1 MCSTAHKAQS
11 SASVEVRG
19 RDLLHVW
26 ASFARPDTLAHG
38 SLRISHFRGR
48 ERIVN
53 DATRHIKSAA
63 AHPSVAADLFIG
75 IFIEKCHNVLMTKSE
90 QMHII
95 HEEIEVLKE
104 SPLYDY
110 RTQNKLFPV
119 IGEGS
124 YDAAIMFVG
133 EAPGRNEAKTGKPFC
148 GAAGKV
154 LNKLLEHINTP
165 RESVYITNIVKDR
178 PPENRDPTKEEIQIY
193 GPFLDRQIEIIKP
206 KIIVA
211 LGRYSMGYIM
221 EKFGLHSHLAPIGQ
235 LHGKSFEAKTNYGS
249 INVVIQ
255 YHPCM
260 GVYNPNNI
268 PNLKK
273 DMEILKKITKQYE

>member
-1 MCSTAHKAQS
+1 
-11 SASVEVRG
+11 
-19 RDLLHVW
+19 
-26 ASFARPDTLAHG
+26 
-38 SLRISHFRGR
+38 
-48 ERIVN
+48 
-53 DATRHIKSAA
+53 
-63 AHPSVAADLFIG
+63 
-75 IFIEKCHNVLMTKSE
+75 MTKSE
-90 QMHII
+90 QIRII
-95 HEEIEVLKE
+95 HEEIIALKE
-104 SPLYDY
+104 SPLYEY
-110 RTQNKLFPV
+110 RTQNNFFPV

-124 YDAAIMFVG
+124 LDAKMMFVG

-148 GAAGKV
+148 GAAGKI
-154 LNKLLEHINTP
+154 LDQLLEHIKITRNLI
-165 RESVYITNIVKDR
+165 YITNIVKDR
-178 PPENRDPTKEEIQIY
+178 PPENRDPTKEEIKIY

-221 EKFGLHSHLAPIGQ
+221 EKFGLNSHLAPIGQ
-235 LHGKSFEAKTNYGS
+235 LHGRSFDAKTTYGN

-273 DMEILKKITKQYE
+273 DMEILAKINNQNEKK